1 MNFRILHLTYKNQ
14 HSCGLRPN
22 FQILNP
28 PHSESVDS
36 LRSLLTHSL
45 ASLFHSFVFRSSIH
59 PSHHSQGL
67 GAKSKFENNKCSRS
81 PLNHNPPSEP
91 TRKRFQKNFA
101 EKSYS
106 LLPLLFESFSFM
118 PSSFALIS
126 S

>member
-81 PLNHNPPSEP
+81 PLNHNPPSDP
-91 TRKRFQKNFA
+91 TRFLIERSENR
-101 EKSYS
+101 
-106 LLPLLFESFSFM
+106 FSFGSLRCHLCHCDSK
-118 PSSFALIS
+118 PVQVLSSFN
-126 S
+126 